1 MFSTLSIFA
10 FIGKLLNFEENI
22 NKIFKIVYKNNII
35 YNNNN
40 NNIFVLFISS
50 ILTDQFFDFFGTK
63 S

>member
-35 YNNNN
+35 YNNN
-40 NNIFVLFISS
+40 IFVLFISS
-50 ILTDQFFDFFGTK
+50 ILSD
-63 S
+63 